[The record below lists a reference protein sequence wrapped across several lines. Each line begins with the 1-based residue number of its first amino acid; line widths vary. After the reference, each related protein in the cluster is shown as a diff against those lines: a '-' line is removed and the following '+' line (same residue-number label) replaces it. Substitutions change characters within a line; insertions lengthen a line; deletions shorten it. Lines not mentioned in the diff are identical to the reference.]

1 MALTT
6 IPQLEEL
13 TNADE
18 NTLILV
24 DSGIQSHKMTAPN
37 LGKGLLYLGRP
48 NPTAAK
54 TANYSIVASDAF
66 GLLKLDSSAGG
77 FDLQLP
83 DPSSFAKRSLTIKDE
98 AGFLSSNPVNLVR
111 HDDELISGVQSDF
124 ALESDFG
131 VWNLYCDGTNWELL

>member
-1 MALTT
+1 MAQTV
-6 IPQLEEL
+6 IPQLQEL

-18 NTLILV
+18 NTLLIV
-24 DSGIQSHKMTAPN
+24 DSGIQSYKMTAPN
-37 LGKGLLYLGRP
+37 LGKGLLYIGRP

-54 TANYSIVASDAF
+54 TANYSIVVSDAF

-83 DPSSFAKRSLTIKDE
+83 NPSSFAKRSLTIKDV
-98 AGFLSSNPVNLVR
+98 AGFLSSNQVNLVR
-111 HDDELISGVQSDF
+111 HGNELISGIQSDF

-131 VWNLYCDGTNWELL
+131 VWDLYCDGTNWELL